1 MSEQQQCKVRF
12 YRQGLPRFNPRTS
25 VVTHQR
31 CLDPHVDS
39 HHSASSQGRTAS
51 KKCPSIEALSLYGD
65 ESPSPPAEMSTAV
78 RCPSPSPSPHL
89 SLFERMKGAEVPR
102 PPSPPHDWV
111 PTSQKDM
118 EMDARETSG
127 EIAVQSPSLI
137 PDLSLYERMRC
148 AQVPAPPSPPPEW
161 VPPPKEDR
169 EMELASSGSKALES
183 PTSSRSHFLFERMKR
198 AEVPKPPSPPHDW
211 VPTSQKDTEMDMRE
225 SSAETVAWS
234 PSTIPDLSLYERMR
248 RAQVPAPPSP
258 PQEWIPLP
266 EEDWEM
272 QLASSGN
279 TEMDVRES
287 LGETVVRSL
296 STMPDLSLYER
307 MRRAQVPAPLS
318 PPQEWVPL
326 PEEDGEMEM
335 AESSGSKAVQ
345 SPTSP
350 PSLSLFETMKRAKVP
365 MPPSP
370 PRDWVPPSFQVAE
383 VDVQL
388 SLPSTDGPAP
398 HSPFR
403 DLHVDQGDE
412 PNRGRRIDF
421 GDPERG
427 RLRERFDTGMR
438 GPTPTY
444 DERQELVQSGLATTD
459 TEDYGA
465 YFQFALVFLHALQEF
480 KSRFLENPPPAHYPY
495 NQELDVHI
503 VRAMQRIA
511 ADIRELLR
519 HWVKYMQLG
528 EYTIDMID
536 LLEVSWY
543 PQAGFDVQA
552 YTGGPPYPS
561 RQSVIEMATIY
572 WGLQI
577 ECAAFHLLG
586 MPRVSDW
593 PAEWFSNSAWIC
605 LPTPLQK
612 ELEHLVLVTESRES
626 YPPTLPACFHAYLH
640 CQGDKDRFQ
649 EEMGSIPLGTFRMV
663 DQLGSYIPDW
673 TPRMPNKYDGFVFPW
688 WLQGSS
694 QYAWDF
700 QKLRGGKIFK
710 IAYEYFQHAWPPR
723 HPSMGDQIDGWT
735 EAKVDRFMKSL
746 REVTEQIEGKEGEV
760 KHLLAQWAALSR
772 LVGMP
777 DIV

>member
-1 MSEQQQCKVRF
+1 MSNLFTVDIVPIS
-12 YRQGLPRFNPRTS
+12 PRHPSRTS
-25 VVTHQR
+25 SVQPEDIR
-31 CLDPHVDS
+31 
-39 HHSASSQGRTAS
+39 SASSQGRTAS

-137 PDLSLYERMRC
+137 PDLSLYERMRR
-148 AQVPAPPSPPPEW
+148 AQVPVPPSPPPEW

-183 PTSSRSHFLFERMKR
+183 PTSSRSHSLFERMKR

-211 VPTSQKDTEMDMRE
+211 VPTSQKDTEMDVRE
-225 SSAETVAWS
+225 SSAETVVRS

-258 PQEWIPLP
+258 PQEW
-266 EEDWEM
+266 
-272 QLASSGN
+272 
-279 TEMDVRES
+279 
-287 LGETVVRSL
+287 
-296 STMPDLSLYER
+296 
-307 MRRAQVPAPLS
+307 
-318 PPQEWVPL
+318 VPL
-326 PEEDGEMEM
+326 PEEDREMEM

-350 PSLSLFETMKRAKVP
+350 TSLSLFETMKHAKVP

-388 SLPSTDGPAP
+388 SLPSADGPAP

-403 DLHVDQGDE
+403 DLQVDQGDE
-412 PNRGRRIDF
+412 PDRGRRIDF

-444 DERQELVQSGLATTD
+444 DERQELP
-459 TEDYGA
+459 
-465 YFQFALVFLHALQEF
+465 LVLHALQEF

-536 LLEVSWY
+536 LLEVLRY
-543 PQAGFDVQA
+543 PQAGFDIQA

-572 WGLQI
+572 WGLRI
-577 ECAAFHLLG
+577 ECTAFHLLG

-593 PAEWFSNSAWIC
+593 LAEWFSNLC
-605 LPTPLQK
+605 LDLK
-612 ELEHLVLVTESRES
+612 ELEHLVLVTVSRES
-626 YPPTLPACFHAYLH
+626 YPPTLPACFHAYLR

-649 EEMGSIPLGTFRMV
+649 EEMGSIPLGAFRMV

-673 TPRMPNKYDGFVFPW
+673 TPRTPNKYDGFVFPW

-694 QYAWDF
+694 QYARDF
-700 QKLRGGKIFK
+700 QKLRGGKIFE
-710 IAYEYFQHAWPPR
+710 IAYEYFQRAWPAR
-723 HPSMGDQIDGWT
+723 HPSMGDQIDGWI

-746 REVTEQIEGKEGEV
+746 REVAEQIEGKEGEV
-760 KHLLAQWAALSR
+760 KHLLARWAALSR

-777 DIV
+777 DVV